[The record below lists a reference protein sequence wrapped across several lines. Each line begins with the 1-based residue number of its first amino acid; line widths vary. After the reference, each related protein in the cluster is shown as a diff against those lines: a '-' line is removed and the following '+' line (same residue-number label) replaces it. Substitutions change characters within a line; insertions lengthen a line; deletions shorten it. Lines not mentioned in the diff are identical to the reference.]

1 MEKVRLG
8 IIGFGA
14 QGSTYAEFINSGK
27 VENIVI
33 GGICDIDPAKKYKF
47 NNFIQMCHILIV
59 INH

>member
-14 QGSTYAEFINSGK
+14 QGSTYAGFINSGK

-33 GGICDIDPAKKYKF
+33 GGICDIDPAKSTSSTTLSKCAIF
-47 NNFIQMCHILIV
+47 
-59 INH
+59 